1 MTELKDLRK
10 RIDEIDDSILELFTE
25 RMDIAGEVAQVKMK
39 DGVPVNN
46 PAREKEI
53 IVNMCGKAPEKYQ
66 EYVNLLFNSIFNI
79 SKSHQVL
86 SMDRPSSVSSA
97 IEEAIAR
104 TDKTLPKSA
113 SVACQGTEGSFS
125 QAAAE
130 KIFRRPEIMYF
141 NSFEGVFNAV
151 EKRLCRY
158 GVLPIDNSSY
168 GSVTAVYDLMR
179 SCSFHIAKT
188 IRLHVCHNLLAKP
201 GTKLEDIKEIISHP
215 QALGQ
220 CSDFIKSMP
229 GVKVTPNENTAAA
242 ARMISEGDRT
252 DVAAISSEDC
262 MRIYGLE
269 PLKTNVQNNENNY
282 TRFICISKEMEV
294 YPGADKFSLILSLP
308 HIPSALY
315 NILSRFAALGINIT
329 KLESRPIPGSDF
341 DFMFYFDFDGSVY
354 SEDILHMLDSLSEE
368 CEEFHFLGCFS
379 ESC

>member
-10 RIDEIDDSILELFTE
+10 KIDSIDDDILKLFLE
-25 RMDIAGEVAQVKMK
+25 RMDVAGEVAKVKAQS
-39 DGVPVNN
+39 GSPVNH
-46 PAREKEI
+46 PGREKEI
-53 IVNMCGKAPEKYQ
+53 LLNLCGKSPEKYK

-86 SMDRPSSVSSA
+86 SMNRPAPISTA
-97 IEEAIAR
+97 IKAAAEHTEN
-104 TDKTLPKSA
+104 TLPKSA
-113 SVACQGTEGSFS
+113 TVACQGTEGSFS

-151 EKRLCRY
+151 EKGLCRY

-168 GSVTAVYDLMR
+168 GSVTSVYDLMR
-179 SCSFHIAKT
+179 NFSFHIAKT
-188 IRLHVCHNLLAKP
+188 LKLHVCHNLLAKP
-201 GTKLEDIKEIISHP
+201 GTSIGDVKEIFSHS

-220 CSDFIKSMP
+220 CSEFLKSLP
-229 GVKVTPNENTAAA
+229 GVKVTPCENTAVA
-242 ARMISEGDRT
+242 ARMISESGRSDA
-252 DVAAISSEDC
+252 AAISSEDC
-262 MRIYGLE
+262 MKLYGLE
-269 PLKTNVQNNENNY
+269 TLKTNVQNNENNY

-354 SEDILHMLDSLSEE
+354 SEEILHMLDSLAED